1 MGIILPMDFPK
12 IILASKSPRRRE
24 LLDLAGIAHTVV
36 VADADESSVMFT
48 PAEPEK
54 YVMDIASLK
63 NDAVYD
69 MLKNDANVNNIN
81 SNTVIISSDTIVYID
96 ATMEILGKPKDN
108 DDAVRMLKMMS
119 GGSHRAITGVML
131 RECGSGRQ
139 TRFFESTKV
148 FFRELR
154 DAEIRSYVEECRPLD
169 KAGAYGIQERAAVF
183 ASRIEGDCSNIVGL
197 PVCRVYSEL
206 MSFVGK

>member
-1 MGIILPMDFPK
+1 MDFPK

-36 VADADESSVMFT
+36 VADADESSVVFT

-69 MLKNDANVNNIN
+69 MLKNDANVKNVNN
-81 SNTVIISSDTIVYID
+81 NTVIISADTIVYID

-119 GGSHRAITGVML
+119 GGSHRVITGVML
-131 RECGSGRQ
+131 RESDSGRQ

-154 DAEIRSYVEECRPLD
+154 DAEIRSYVEECHPLD
-169 KAGAYGIQERAAVF
+169 KAGAYGIQERAAFF
-183 ASRIEGDCSNIVGL
+183 ASRIDGDYSNIVGL

-206 MSFVGK
+206 MSFIG